1 VTPPPETPPP
11 VAGTSPDLDSKPR
24 HTSRLSNR
32 SATAASASEAGVA
45 AVRRGRRT
53 APVAVIDPEPEHEG
67 RTRREEPN
75 SASFEKDAEERIGVS
90 FHKTEILRQAFV
102 HRSYM
107 NEYPSPGLESNERLE
122 FFGDA
127 VLSYVV
133 AERLFRDNPGIQ
145 EGELTEWRGYLVKR
159 DSLAAFARKLG
170 LGPFLLLGH
179 GEEAAGGRDRN
190 ANLACLFEAVVGA
203 IAIDRGML
211 AARGFILRAI
221 GDEINLKGRPTPID
235 PKSRLQEVVQ
245 SRWQRPPS
253 YHTVHEEGPEHRKVF
268 TVEVSVH
275 GQPLGSGI
283 GPSKQEAERN
293 AARAALVD
301 LQTPP
306 QSEAEPSQDEAIEAA
321 LKAQDGGD

>member
-1 VTPPPETPPP
+1 MVNEPKT
-11 VAGTSPDLDSKPR
+11 K
-24 HTSRLSNR
+24 R
-32 SATAASASEAGVA
+32 S
-45 AVRRGRRT
+45 RRT
-53 APVAVIDPEPEHEG
+53 APTKIIDAPPPAPPRTHRAETTPSTFEH
-67 RTRREEPN
+67 
-75 SASFEKDAEERIGVS
+75 DAEERIGVT
-90 FHKTEILRQAFV
+90 FHKPDILHQAFV

-107 NEYPSPGLESNERLE
+107 NEFPTPGLESNERLE

-203 IAIDRGML
+203 IAIDRGMI
-211 AARGFILRAI
+211 AARNFILGAI

-245 SRWQRPPS
+245 SRWQRPPT
-253 YHTVHEEGPEHRKVF
+253 YHTVHEEGPEHRKIF

-275 GQPLGSGI
+275 GQALGRGV

-301 LQTPP
+301 LAPP
-306 QSEAEPSQDEAIEAA
+306 SDEDPAPPESEAVAEAQND
-321 LKAQDGGD
+321 LRPVQDGS